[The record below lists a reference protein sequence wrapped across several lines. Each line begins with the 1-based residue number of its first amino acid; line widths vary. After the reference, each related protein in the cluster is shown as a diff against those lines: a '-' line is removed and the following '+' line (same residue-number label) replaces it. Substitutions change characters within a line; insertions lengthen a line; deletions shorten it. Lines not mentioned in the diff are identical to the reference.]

1 VKPAPFAYHRARR
14 RFEVA
19 RMTYPYGVHATVV
32 ANAVRDALGLAG
44 GVGQLPLTPARVR
57 ALADQASADQ
67 VTADQ
72 ASADQVTADQASADQ
87 ASADQASADQ
97 ASGGAA

>member
-1 VKPAPFAYHRARR
+1 
-14 RFEVA
+14 
-19 RMTYPYGVHATVV
+19 V

-44 GVGQLPLTPARVR
+44 GVGRLPLTPARVR
-57 ALADQASADQ
+57 ALADQVTADQ

-72 ASADQVTADQASADQ
+72 ASVG
-87 ASADQASADQ
+87 Q